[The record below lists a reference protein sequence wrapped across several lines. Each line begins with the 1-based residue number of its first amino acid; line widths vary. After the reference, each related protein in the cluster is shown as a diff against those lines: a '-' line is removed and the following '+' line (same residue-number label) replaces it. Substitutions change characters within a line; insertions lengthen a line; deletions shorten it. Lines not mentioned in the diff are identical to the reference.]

1 MVTGGSSGSSRVQTS
16 SNVTAA
22 SDHLYLA
29 AITSKSYK
37 TVTSVTGLGLTWSE
51 VLTQCGGRNQTGVTV
66 WKAQGTP
73 SGPGPVSAT
82 LSGSANNAAI
92 AVSRYSGVALSN
104 PIGNTVSDNSNGIG
118 GGCSGGVDTD
128 AYSFSL
134 TTTASDSLVY
144 GAISMRNKTHTPGAG
159 YTERVAFVQGSG
171 GGTASVAVMERATN
185 SPSSTII
192 DGGFSSSVDYGVIGI
207 EIKPVGNNNTAPDV
221 TNPGNQTGTV
231 NTAITSLQ
239 INATDSDNGD
249 ILTFSDNGN
258 SLPAGL
264 SISSSGL
271 ITGTPITVSNYNV
284 TINISDNT
292 DITPTSFDWNIS
304 PATNNNSAPTITTIG
319 AQTATS
325 GTSKTINV
333 TATDSDSSDT
343 LSFSLGSGPSFVS
356 LTDNGNRTATITV
369 GAGSTV
375 GNHNITVNVSDGNNG
390 NDSGSFVL
398 TVSSTGSSS
407 CGPLTQEAEAG
418 ILSGDFEISDN
429 SSASGGQIVEVPA
442 DPSYYTQQGVTEHY
456 VEHCFNVTQVGTYR
470 IVGTAKGS
478 GSNDNSFRVT
488 MNDQPSDGHAW
499 SYTHSNGF
507 VTEEISGGNGS
518 GDVEEFFLNTGDN
531 TVRFYLRE
539 DGAQLDK
546 ISLVLQG
553 SGNTVPNVTNPG
565 NQTGTVNTAITPLQI
580 NATDDDGD
588 ILTFSESGNS
598 LPAGLSISSS
608 GLVMG
613 TPTTA
618 SNYNVTI
625 NVSDNDNT
633 TPTSFDWNINPA
645 GGGGSCGPLTQEAE
659 TGTLSGAFGLVAD
672 SAASG
677 GQYVEVPADTTSTGS
692 APSSNY
698 AEYCFNVTQA
708 GTYRIEGTARA
719 SNSSYNSFRVTVND
733 NPSSGHAWAFSHGNG
748 FVTEE
753 IAGGNGSGSPEDFSL
768 NAGDNTVRFYLREDG
783 AQLDK
788 VRLVLQGGG
797 NTAPSVTISNPNN
810 GTNVTQGSNITLT
823 ATANDTED
831 GSLTNT
837 ISWSSNHDGS
847 LGTGGS
853 VSLSNLSANTHT
865 ITASVTDSGGLS
877 GNSTISLTV
886 TVTTTGGSTVTDIIV
901 DNSDNNTHT
910 TGTWLNS
917 STTPTHDGS
926 NSVYSNTNGSFRW
939 TPNIITAGEYTVYAW
954 WTYYASRPSAASYTL
969 QHNGGSSVVTKAQ
982 NDQSLGG
989 QWVELGTYTFAAGS
1003 AGYVELT
1010 SNTSGNFS
1018 ADAIKLVHGGGSR
1031 PSSSNAD
1038 PVISTIGTQTAT
1050 VGSSKTINVSASDS
1064 DSGDTL
1070 SFILE
1075 SAPSFVSLTDNGNRT
1090 ATLAVS
1096 SNSTSGHHN
1105 IVVSVRDANG
1115 SSDSE
1120 SVVLTVSGQI
1130 AANLVDWQ
1138 VVGTNDFDGDGKF
1151 DTLLHNFSTGE
1162 VWMYLMDAAQVSTS
1176 AHVTNVGANWRVA
1189 GTGDFNG
1196 DGKADV
1202 LWRETITHKTRVYL
1216 MNGTTVSADQ
1226 AVSNATELPEWQI
1239 RGVDDFDG
1247 DGKADILW
1255 RNINTERSWMYL
1267 MNGSTIVSQ
1276 GIVADHGPNWRIK
1289 GTGDFN
1295 GDGKADILFRNTVSD
1310 KNIIFLM
1317 NGNSILQQSAELTFA
1332 ALVWEVRG
1340 VADFNGDGKADILWR
1355 HKTTGENRIYM
1366 MNSFTVTSNQSVNT
1380 EADLAWKIVGVGD
1393 FNGDGKSDIY
1403 WRYDTDGQHRLYLM
1417 NGASINAS
1425 VLIDQTLPQQ
1435 TLTVSVSTL
1444 SFTLDEG
1451 TTGTQ
1456 SIFFT
1461 STSNDGVSSLPDL
1474 ISLEGWLSSTN
1485 GRFSNGAK
1493 ITVDTTGLA
1502 LGTYTSDV
1510 IAILA
1515 NHTTATI
1522 RVTLEVT
1529 QASGLG
1535 PGPVLVF
1542 VENDCPTEPDVAF
1555 PTPLTP

>member
-1 MVTGGSSGSSRVQTS
+1 MS
-16 SNVTAA
+16 A
-22 SDHLYLA
+22 S
-29 AITSKSYK
+29 
-37 TVTSVTGLGLTWSE
+37 
-51 VLTQCGGRNQTGVTV
+51 Q
-66 WKAQGTP
+66 
-73 SGPGPVSAT
+73 SAF
-82 LSGSANNAAI
+82 
-92 AVSRYSGVALSN
+92 AV
-104 PIGNTVSDNSNGIG
+104 
-118 GGCSGGVDTD
+118 
-128 AYSFSL
+128 
-134 TTTASDSLVY
+134 
-144 GAISMRNKTHTPGAG
+144 
-159 YTERVAFVQGSG
+159 
-171 GGTASVAVMERATN
+171 
-185 SPSSTII
+185 
-192 DGGFSSSVDYGVIGI
+192 
-207 EIKPVGNNNTAPDV
+207 
-221 TNPGNQTGTV
+221 
-231 NTAITSLQ
+231 
-239 INATDSDNGD
+239 
-249 ILTFSDNGN
+249 
-258 SLPAGL
+258 
-264 SISSSGL
+264 
-271 ITGTPITVSNYNV
+271 
-284 TINISDNT
+284 
-292 DITPTSFDWNIS
+292 
-304 PATNNNSAPTITTIG
+304 
-319 AQTATS
+319 
-325 GTSKTINV
+325 
-333 TATDSDSSDT
+333 
-343 LSFSLGSGPSFVS
+343 
-356 LTDNGNRTATITV
+356 
-369 GAGSTV
+369 
-375 GNHNITVNVSDGNNG
+375 
-390 NDSGSFVL
+390 
-398 TVSSTGSSS
+398 
-407 CGPLTQEAEAG
+407 CGPLTQEAETG
-418 ILSGDFEISDN
+418 TLNGDFGVVADST
-429 SSASGGQIVEVPA
+429 ASGGQYVEVPA
-442 DPSYYTQQGVTEHY
+442 NSTSTQSGLSNHYTEY
-456 VEHCFNVTQVGTYR
+456 CFNVTQAGTYR
-470 IVGTAKGS
+470 IEGTARA
-478 GSNDNSFRVT
+478 SNSSYNSFRVT
-488 MNDQPSDGHAW
+488 VNDNPSSGHAW
-499 SYTHSNGF
+499 AFSHGNGF
-507 VTEEISGGNGS
+507 VTEEIAGGNGS
-518 GDVEEFFLNTGDN
+518 GSPEDFSLNAGDN

-546 ISLVLQG
+546 VRLVLQG
-553 SGNTVPNVTNPG
+553 GSSNNTAPNVTISSPNNG
-565 NQTGTVNTAITPLQI
+565 TNVTQGSNITLTATANDTEDGSLTNTISWSSNHDGSLGTGGSVSLSNLSANTHTIT
-580 NATDDDGD
+580 ASVTDSGG
-588 ILTFSESGNS
+588 LSGNS
-598 LPAGLSISSS
+598 TIS
-608 GLVMG
+608 LTV
-613 TPTTA
+613 TVTTTGG
-618 SNYNVTI
+618 STVTDI
-625 NVSDNDNT
+625 IVDNSDNNTHTTGTWLNSST
-633 TPTSFDWNINPA
+633 TPTHDGSNSVYSNTNGSFRWTPNIITAGEYTVYAWWTYYASRPSAASYTLQHSSGSSVVTKAQNDQSLGGQWVELGTYTFAAGSAGYVELTSNTSGNFSADAIRLVHSGGGSEPS

-659 TGTLSGAFGLVAD
+659 TGTLNGDFGVVAD
-672 SAASG
+672 STASG
-677 GQYVEVPADTTSTGS
+677 GQYVEVPANSTSTQSGL
-692 APSSNY
+692 SNHY
-698 AEYCFNVTQA
+698 TEYCFNVTQA